1 MASVYK
7 INKGI
12 NKPIEF
18 KGFKAQYIAY
28 LAIGLVLLMILFAL
42 LYIVGINLYLCI
54 LVVGGLGTG
63 LFMIVFRLSLQYG
76 EHGLLK
82 RMSRKYIPEYLRCRS
97 RRAFLVGNSNLEE
110 NSERRGNGE
119 MELLHLTG
127 DFSGRI
133 FNF

>member
-76 EHGLLK
+76 EHGLLGVATFDW
-82 RMSRKYIPEYLRCRS
+82 RL
-97 RRAFLVGNSNLEE
+97 FG
-110 NSERRGNGE
+110 
-119 MELLHLTG
+119 
-127 DFSGRI
+127 
-133 FNF
+133 